1 MSTSVHVHLKQ
12 QHATHSVFSTNKL
25 CDNCGGGGRSEAK
38 EEGGKHDQEPLTRF
52 AKAHPAYK
60 TAQTCGNI
68 YSNVGHD
75 KQKILNLELVLLH
88 LKHTVS
94 N

>member
-1 MSTSVHVHLKQ
+1 M
-12 QHATHSVFSTNKL
+12 FSTNEM
-25 CDNCGGGGRSEAK
+25 CDSCGGGGRSEAK
-38 EEGGKHDQEPLTRF
+38 EGGEKHDLEPLTRF

-60 TAQTCGNI
+60 TAQTCT
-68 YSNVGHD
+68 YTHSNVGHD
-75 KQKILNLELVLLH
+75 KQNILNLELVLLQ